1 MNIDISAVERSSSKA
16 GYCTPML
23 FDPVYTNRFSS
34 LIFGKNRGTTP
45 PDGILLKKLP
55 LIPLFLSICI
65 DQYSNK
71 EYICSRQQ
79 LPIQTNGEISMIDLC
94 AIRRLQTTLRTFEKH
109 LKDETGLSFNDALLL
124 CAVNKGVTEPGLLAK
139 NSNFPLTAYCILD
152 TSKPGSCKAGTLLPR
167 LQKHLVP
174 SPKREKAGGNHIAAV
189 KLTLP
194 ADWNLTELNP
204 RRRCTIPNCRWS
216 AGGAGTEPDQ
226 KRDEKRRSSCLN
238 VVIISMQTADCLTM
252 RELITER
259 SRLSS

>member
-1 MNIDISAVERSSSKA
+1 
-16 GYCTPML
+16 ML

-94 AIRRLQTTLRTFEKH
+94 AIRRLQTSLRTFEKH

-139 NSNFPLTAYCILD
+139 ELELSPSRLTRILD
-152 TSKPGSCKAGTLLPR
+152 NLEARELARRELSSLDRRSILVTLTEKGKQMVEQYSC
-167 LQKHLVP
+167 
-174 SPKREKAGGNHIAAV
+174 SEI
-189 KLTLP
+189 TLP
-194 ADWNLTELNP
+194 ADLEFTQN
-204 RRRCTIPNCRWS
+204 
-216 AGGAGTEPDQ
+216 
-226 KRDEKRRSSCLN
+226 
-238 VVIISMQTADCLTM
+238 
-252 RELITER
+252 
-259 SRLSS
+259 